1 MRRGGITVALIGADG
16 AGKTT
21 LAHRLTEKLPGP
33 TLYLYLGINPDA
45 SSTALPT
52 TRAIR
57 AFRRSRGN
65 RVEQGGPRQFTTKHH
80 GERDVASLAGS
91 ALRLVRGWVRLLNL
105 LLEEWY
111 RQRHARRAKAQGTTV
126 ILDRHFFFDYYAHDV
141 TDLSGR
147 RSPLRRIH
155 GWFLSLLPLPDLV
168 LLLDAPPNVLYA
180 RKPEGSPADVARR
193 RGEFLEISKAFG
205 NVRRVN
211 AARPRPEVEQ
221 EVIAIISDELLRRGI
236 VRG

>member
-1 MRRGGITVALIGADG
+1 MRHGGITVALIGADG

-21 LAHRLTEKLPGP
+21 LAHRLREKLPGP
-33 TLYLYLGINPDA
+33 TLYLYLGINPEA
-45 SSTALPT
+45 SSTALPI

-57 AFRRSRGN
+57 ALRRSRGVA
-65 RVEQGGPRQFTTKHH
+65 VEQGGPREFTTKHH
-80 GERDVASLAGS
+80 LERDAPSFAGS
-91 ALRLVRGWVRLLNL
+91 ALGLVRRWVRLLNL

-111 RQRHARRAKAQGTTV
+111 RQLHARRARAQGTTV
-126 ILDRHFFFDYYAHDV
+126 ILDRHFFFDYYAHDI

-168 LLLDAPPNVLYA
+168 VLLDAPPNVLYA
-180 RKPEGSPADVARR
+180 RKPEGSFADVARR
-193 RGEFLEISKAFG
+193 RGEYLEISKAFG

-211 AARPRPEVEQ
+211 AARSRTEVEQ
-221 EVIAIISDELLRRGI
+221 EVFGIISDEILRRGFF
-236 VRG
+236 RG